1 MYLVMTIEDGK
12 LAIEMDKPKE
22 TGALL
27 SKLYIITLVLL
38 IGNSLVAFMLLFTW
52 KGKKMNFSN
61 SQRTRNIKLWIWYTI
76 ITTDNKYALDLL

>member
-38 IGNSLVAFMLLFTW
+38 IGNSLVAFMLLFT
-52 KGKKMNFSN
+52 
-61 SQRTRNIKLWIWYTI
+61 
-76 ITTDNKYALDLL
+76 